1 MVVVESGIRINPD
14 SCKCRDTR
22 DTCLQVVI
30 ENRPPIKSSF
40 KLSAL
45 SENQSTSTPKPWDL
59 SVLGLPRHPRFK
71 ERVKSLGITYLA
83 LTFSSLLDKERF
95 VEAFDTISRL
105 RNRDEL
111 DYLEARARFAR
122 RANRP
127 NANEPVRKP
136 SNAIFSLSRASTAP
150 TVGNISLGSNL
161 QDGLAYLTDTR
172 RLS

>member
-1 MVVVESGIRINPD
+1 VESGIRINPD
-14 SCKCRDTR
+14 SCKCRYAR

-30 ENRPPIKSSF
+30 ENRPPNRSSF
-40 KLSAL
+40 KLSTL
-45 SENQSTSTPKPWDL
+45 SENQSTTTPQPWDL

-83 LTFSSLLDKERF
+83 LTFSSLSDKERF
-95 VEAFDTISRL
+95 VEAFNTISRL

-127 NANEPVRKP
+127 NANEPVKKP
-136 SNAIFSLSRASTAP
+136 SKTIFSLAKASTAP
-150 TVGNISLGSNL
+150 TVGNISLGNNL
-161 QDGLAYLTDTR
+161 QDDVAYLTDAR
-172 RLS
+172 RI